1 MSNEPEMVTVRIVA
15 FERVEYDQEVDM
27 TRADFEKYSAMLD
40 AHDILAPGRIMDFY
54 IDRLDPID
62 SWRQEVEVFG
72 LATDEIE

>member
-15 FERVEYDQEVDM
+15 FERVEYDQEVEM
-27 TRADFEKYSAMLD
+27 PRADFEKYNAMLD
-40 AHDILAPGRIMDFY
+40 AGDILAPERIMDTY

-62 SWRQEVEVFG
+62 SWRQEVEVFA